1 MSEQRLSVGNYSGG
15 DIPVSTVSFER
26 TLTKQEAFM
35 LHEINITF
43 MSKGCIIRV
52 GCKTFAFSSTDEAF
66 LELQKYFEEPLKT
79 QERWTKIL
87 STI

>member
-1 MSEQRLSVGNYSGG
+1 MN
-15 DIPVSTVSFER
+15 ER
-26 TLTKQEAFM
+26 ELVMETRGYESCDGQKINRILTKQEAFM
-35 LHEINITF
+35 LHEINISF
-43 MSKGCIIRV
+43 MSKGCIVRV

-79 QERWTKIL
+79 QERWTKVL